1 MPYIPGIF
9 PMPVF
14 IPSLITNL
22 LTVISVN
29 AAFGPMSLG
38 MLMSIGIIPGLAI
51 ELFMHSAYKNS
62 IKEEKGINSQL
73 TFLKQQIEKE
83 KDELEKL
90 KQDKSKANESTE
102 FRTVKVDDLQ
112 QLEALRDY
120 LNLYFDLGYDG
131 EKYYQFYQQG
141 RLDSKLQKYY
151 DDTGIQIAKD
161 YLEEKG
167 PSLVL
172 RKKNSNNRYNSQK

>member
-1 MPYIPGIF
+1 M
-9 PMPVF
+9 
-14 IPSLITNL
+14 
-22 LTVISVN
+22 
-29 AAFGPMSLG
+29 
-38 MLMSIGIIPGLAI
+38 
-51 ELFMHSAYKNS
+51 
-62 IKEEKGINSQL
+62 
-73 TFLKQQIEKE
+73 
-83 KDELEKL
+83 
-90 KQDKSKANESTE
+90 
-102 FRTVKVDDLQ
+102 
-112 QLEALRDY
+112 
-120 LNLYFDLGYDG
+120 NLYFDLGYDG